1 MLSQC
6 GAGCHRTYAPGSMT
20 LGMWEFQIERMR
32 GEYMRRGLPWLT
44 PAEERALL
52 DYLKAHAGTS

>member
-1 MLSQC
+1 
-6 GAGCHRTYAPGSMT
+6 MT

-32 GEYMRRGLPWLT
+32 GEYVRRGLPWLT